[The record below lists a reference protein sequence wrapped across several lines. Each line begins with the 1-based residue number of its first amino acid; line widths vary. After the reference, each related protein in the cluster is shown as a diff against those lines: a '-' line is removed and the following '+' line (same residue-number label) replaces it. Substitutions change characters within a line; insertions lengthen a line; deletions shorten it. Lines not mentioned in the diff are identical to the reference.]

1 MHNLI
6 TRALKC
12 NEHSLARVRGMW
24 QKKKKRFQA
33 CESFDMPL
41 GSEMYKN
48 QRVASGNYEVA
59 PS

>member
-6 TRALKC
+6 IRALKC
-12 NEHSLARVRGMW
+12 NEHSLARVRGVW
-24 QKKKKRFQA
+24 QEKKKKERFL
-33 CESFDMPL
+33 PL

-48 QRVASGNYEVA
+48 QRVASRSYEVA